1 MMNDLNSVV
10 SATLS
15 GDHTVVISN
24 ENTTIGYATFDPDR
38 GEVTYIFVHPGFR
51 TRGFGT
57 MLVDAARQAAGQPL
71 KPSEPVSP
79 LGRMFFERI
88 AHRRGTERLDGPV

>member
-1 MMNDLNSVV
+1 MINELHKAV
-10 SATLS
+10 SLKLS
-15 GDHTVVISN
+15 DDNTIVISN

-38 GEVTYIFVHPGFR
+38 GELTYIFVHPAFR

-57 MLVDAARQAAGQPL
+57 TLVDAARQAAGRPL

-79 LGRMFFERI
+79 LGRIFFECLDHI
-88 AHRRGTERLDGPV
+88 RGTERLDGP

>member
-1 MMNDLNSVV
+1 MNNLDKAV
-10 SATLS
+10 SLTLS

-38 GEVTYIFVHPGFR
+38 GELTYIFVHPAFR
-51 TRGFGT
+51 TRGFGS
-57 MLVDAARQAAGQPL
+57 MLVAAAKQAAGQPL

-79 LGRMFFERI
+79 LGRVFFERI
-88 AHRRGTERLDGPV
+88 EHRRGRENLDGLR